1 MNGLLYRSQKFVKR
15 NASTILTC
23 VGGVGVVATSVMA
36 VKATPKAM
44 LLLEEAKQEKGES
57 LTTLEAVRVAGP
69 AYIPAVLIGASTIA
83 CIFGAN
89 ALNKQQQASLMS
101 AYALLDSSYKDYKK
115 KVEEL
120 YGEGAN
126 DAVTSAIA
134 KDKYDENAAKPG
146 DDKELFYDEFS
157 GRYFHANKNIV
168 TQAEFELNRDLSRH
182 GGVYLNEYFE
192 VLGLPETDY
201 GDYLGWSPFYIMEIN
216 WDGPWLDFVCQKVT
230 LEDGLECNVI
240 SMTIDPVPDFYD
252 Y

>member
-23 VGGVGVVATSVMA
+23 VGGAGVIATSIVA

-44 LLLEEAKQEKGES
+44 LLLEEAKQEKGEN
-57 LTTLEAVRVAGP
+57 LTTLETVRVAGP

-89 ALNKQQQASLMS
+89 SLNKQQQAAMMS

-115 KVEEL
+115 KVDEV

-126 DAVTSAIA
+126 NAVVSAIA
-134 KDKYDENAAKPG
+134 KDKHDENAAKPG

-157 GRYFHANKNIV
+157 GRYFHANKNAV
-168 TQAEFELNRDLSRH
+168 ANAEFQLNRDLQRH

-201 GDYLGWSPFYIMEIN
+201 GDYLGWSTFYILEIC
-216 WDGPWLDFVCQKVT
+216 WDGSWLDFDTKKVV
-230 LEDGLECNVI
+230 LDDGLECTVI
-240 SMTIDPVPDFYD
+240 SMTVDPIPDFYD

>member
-23 VGGVGVVATSVMA
+23 VGGAGVIATSIVA

-44 LLLEEAKQEKGES
+44 RLLEEAKQEKGEN
-57 LTTLEAVRVAGP
+57 LTTLETVRVAGP

-89 ALNKQQQASLMS
+89 ALNKQQQAAMMS
-101 AYALLDSSYKDYKK
+101 AYTLLDNSYKDYKK
-115 KVEEL
+115 KVDEL

-126 DAVTSAIA
+126 VEITSAIA
-134 KDKYDENAAKPG
+134 KDKHDENAAKPG

-157 GRYFHANKNIV
+157 GRYFHANKNAV
-168 TQAEFELNRDLSRH
+168 TNAEFQLNRDLQRH

-201 GDYLGWSPFYIMEIN
+201 GDYLGWSTYYIAEIS
-216 WDGPWLDFVCQKVT
+216 WDGQWLDFDVNRVVM
-230 LEDGLECNVI
+230 EDGLECHVI
-240 SMTIDPVPDFYD
+240 SMNIDPIPDFYD